1 VSDLDI
7 LVAMPLFDRVPRA
20 ALERFCQAAPRLV
33 LSAREVAFRQGDLA
47 DRALLVVTG
56 RLDAVLG
63 SETLGD
69 VRPGEIVGE
78 TALFV
83 PDGLRQATVRAAVAS
98 TCLCLTAASLRDHR
112 DNPAVVALQ
121 QHLIGTLGRRIRS
134 TNLLI
139 QKQWNLHRTPEAPPP
154 PPTLVD
160 RLRLMFGGGR

>member
-1 VSDLDI
+1 MTDLDV
-7 LVAMPLFDRVPRA
+7 LATMPLFDRVPRA
-20 ALERFCQAAPRLV
+20 ALAAFCEAAPRLV
-33 LSAREVAFRQGDLA
+33 LPARQVAFCQGEPA

-83 PDGLRQATVRAAVAS
+83 PGGVRQATVRAAVES
-98 TCLCLTAASLRDHR
+98 TCLVLTASSLRDNR

-121 QHLIGTLGRRIRS
+121 QHLIGALGRRIRS

-139 QKQWNLHRTPEAPPP
+139 QKQWNLQRAPDAPPP
-154 PPTLVD
+154 PPSLVD
-160 RLRLMFGGGR
+160 RLRLMFGAGR